1 MNFNSPSFLFLF
13 FPISLLFY
21 FIVNPRWRLWIGLAA
36 SLLFF
41 AWGQA
46 FNLPVMIAV
55 IVINYFIGFRI
66 TADRKKGKS
75 FPWAVFG
82 VVINLLILVFYKYFT
97 TFGSGLAESLGF
109 SETVIKLLDNL
120 QFPVGLSYITFQVI
134 SYLLDVHKEICEN
147 EKNFIV
153 FALYILLFPKI
164 LVGPIVRYNTL
175 KAELNNPQVNVENI
189 TEGIRRFIQGLAKK
203 VLIADTLGKLV
214 TPVFQMS
221 APNIAPAVS
230 WLILI
235 AFTIQIYFD
244 FSGITDMAIGMG
256 KMLGFHFMENFN
268 FPYIARSISDFWRRW
283 HISLSSWFRDYVF
296 YPLELNRTIRL
307 GRQLD
312 ILIIF
317 LLTGLWHGFTP
328 PFIIWGLINGVA
340 VAFEST
346 RLGRKMNVLW
356 PPLQHLYALAVI
368 LTGWVFFRSPNFEF
382 AFAFFK
388 RLGGDASGLTPLSFI
403 NTRPLPIIEPSIWIA
418 LGLGILFS
426 LPIVPAVK
434 KYIEKLTVKHLE
446 LKIPLLA
453 INDGFLIV
461 LLVFSIAM
469 IASGNY
475 APGIYGRF

>member
-1 MNFNSPSFLFLF
+1 MNLNSPTFLFLF
-13 FPISLLFY
+13 LPICLLLY
-21 FIVNPRWRLWIGLAA
+21 FIANSRWRLWIGLAA
-36 SLLFF
+36 SLIFF

-46 FNLPVMIAV
+46 FNLPLMLAV

-97 TFGSGLAESLGF
+97 TFGSGLAVSLGF
-109 SETVIKLLDNL
+109 SEKITRFLGNL
-120 QFPVGLSYITFQVI
+120 QFPIGLSYITFQVI
-134 SYLLDVHKEICEN
+134 SYLMDVHNEICEN
-147 EKNFIV
+147 ENNFFV
-153 FALYILLFPKI
+153 FSLYILLFPKI
-164 LVGPIVRYNTL
+164 LAGPITRYSTL
-175 KAELNNPQVNVENI
+175 KEELINPQVNVENI
-189 TEGIRRFIQGLAKK
+189 TGGIRRFIQGLAKK

-214 TPVFQMS
+214 TPVFKMS
-221 APNIAPAVS
+221 TPNITPAVT

-256 KMLGFHFMENFN
+256 KMLGFHFVENFN
-268 FPYIARSISDFWRRW
+268 YPYIARSISDFWRRW

-296 YPLELNRTIRL
+296 YPLEFNRTIRL
-307 GRQLD
+307 GQQLD
-312 ILIIF
+312 ILIVF

-328 PFIIWGLINGVA
+328 PFIIWGLINGAA

-346 RLGRKMNVLW
+346 RLGRKLHLLW
-356 PPLQHLYALAVI
+356 PPLQHLYALTVMLI
-368 LTGWVFFRSPNFEF
+368 GWVFFRSPNFEF
-382 AFAFFK
+382 ALAFLK
-388 RLGGDASGLTPLSFI
+388 RLAGDASGLTPLSFFY
-403 NTRPLPIIEPSIWIA
+403 TRPLPIIEPSVWIA
-418 LGLGILFS
+418 LGVGILFS

-434 KYIEKLTVKHLE
+434 KLIERMTAKHYGL
-446 LKIPLLA
+446 LMPLMA
-453 INDGFLIV
+453 INDGILLV
-461 LLVFSIAM
+461 LLVFSIAV